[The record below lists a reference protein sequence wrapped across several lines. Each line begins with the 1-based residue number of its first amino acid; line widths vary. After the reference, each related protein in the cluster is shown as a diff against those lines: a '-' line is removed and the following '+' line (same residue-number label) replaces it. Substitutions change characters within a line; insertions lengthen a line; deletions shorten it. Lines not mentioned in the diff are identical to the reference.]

1 MRIEK
6 EKSLHAYNTFGIDVN
21 AKLFAVFHTVNDLKE
36 LLSDETLRHENR
48 LVLGGGSNLLFT
60 SDFDGVVLKN
70 EVHGIELIRE
80 SPEHYYVKVGAGEN
94 WHQFVL
100 HSIEQGWAGLEN
112 LSLIP
117 GCVGASPM
125 QNIGAYGVEIK
136 DRFEQLE
143 ALNIKT
149 LEVETFT
156 EEDCEFGYR
165 ESIFK
170 HSFKDQYIITSVIFR
185 LFKSPQI
192 NTSYGA
198 IEAKLE
204 EMGITEPTIKNVSD
218 AVISIRSSKLP
229 DPSEIG
235 NSGSFFKNPVITNE
249 QFESVKAK
257 HPGIV
262 SYPAGPGHKKVAAGW
277 LIDNAGWKGHTEGS
291 YGVHKEQALVLV
303 NYGGAAGSQIYELSS
318 EIVKSIQEKYG
329 IQLEREVNIF

>member
-21 AKLFAVFHTVNDLKE
+21 AKLFAVFRTVNDLKE

-48 LVLGGGSNLLFT
+48 LILGGGSNLLFT

-70 EVHGIELIRE
+70 EVYGIELLRND
-80 SPEHYYVKVGAGEN
+80 PEHYYVKVGAGEN

-100 HSIEQGWAGLEN
+100 HSIDQGWAGLEN

-143 ALNIKT
+143 AVNINT

-156 EEDCEFGYR
+156 KDDCEFGYR

-170 HSFKDQYIITSVIFR
+170 QSLKDKYIITSVIFR
-185 LFKSPQI
+185 LFRSPQI
-192 NTSYGA
+192 NTAYGA
-198 IEAKLE
+198 IEDKLE
-204 EMGITEPTIKNVSD
+204 EMRITEPTIKNVSD
-218 AVISIRSSKLP
+218 AVIAIRSSKLP

-235 NSGSFFKNPVITNE
+235 NSGSFFKNPVVTNE
-249 QFESVKAK
+249 HFESIRAK
-257 HPGIV
+257 HPNIV
-262 SYPAGPGHKKVAAGW
+262 SYPSEPGHTKVAAGW
-277 LIDNAGWKGHTEGS
+277 LLDNAGWKGYTEEN
-291 YGVHKEQALVLV
+291 YGVHKDQALVLV
-303 NYGGAAGSQIYELSS
+303 NYGGATGSQIYELSS
-318 EIVKSIQEKYG
+318 KIVKSIQDKYG

>member
-21 AKLFAVFHTVNDLKE
+21 AKLFAVFSTVNDLKE

-60 SDFDGVVLKN
+60 ADFDGVVLKN

-80 SPEHYYVKVGAGEN
+80 SPDHYYVKVGAGEN
-94 WHQFVL
+94 WHDFVI
-100 HSIEQGWAGLEN
+100 HSIDQGWAGLEN

-125 QNIGAYGVEIK
+125 QNIGAYGVELK

-156 EEDCEFGYR
+156 KKDCEFGYR

-170 HSFKDQYIITSVIFR
+170 HSLKDQYIITSVIFR

-198 IEAKLE
+198 IKAKLE
-204 EMGITEPTIKNVSD
+204 EMGVKEPTIKNVSD

-235 NSGSFFKNPVITNE
+235 NSGSFFKNPVITNK
-249 QFESVKAK
+249 QFESVRAK
-257 HPGIV
+257 HPNIV
-262 SYPAGPGHKKVAAGW
+262 SYPAGPGHTKVAAGW

-291 YGVHKEQALVLV
+291 CGVHKDQALVLV
-303 NYGGAAGSQIYELSS
+303 NYGGAEGSQIYKLSAD
-318 EIVKSIQEKYG
+318 IVKSIQEKYG